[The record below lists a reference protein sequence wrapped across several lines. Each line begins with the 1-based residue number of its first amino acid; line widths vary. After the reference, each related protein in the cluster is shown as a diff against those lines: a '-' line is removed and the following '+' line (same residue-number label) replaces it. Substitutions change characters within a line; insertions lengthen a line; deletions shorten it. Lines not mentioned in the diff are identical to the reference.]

1 MGESQRGREGDVK
14 NASAKQEE
22 EGGER
27 VASKARQGGGYLDVK
42 DADISGEGR
51 RREAPRQ

>member
-1 MGESQRGREGDVK
+1 MQVLSTAGG
-14 NASAKQEE
+14 
-22 EGGER
+22 GGER

-51 RREAPRQ
+51 RGEAPRQ